1 MIINYFKKKNN
12 VIFYSIIFSTI
23 LFINFV
29 YFYLNFNSSINVSDY
44 AFNELFINYQSG
56 LIRRGLLG
64 EVFWQFNK
72 IFGINPKS
80 FFSILFLILYLIQCY
95 LFFKLSSR
103 LFIFKI
109 IFISIIFSPA
119 LILFHI
125 YDQNMYF
132 VKDVFIK
139 LSFLIH
145 SYLIFKLLVKNK
157 NNSEYFFN
165 LKFIILPIIFLTII
179 IHEYQIFYISLHIL
193 VSLSVIKNNF
203 ELKKIFKI
211 YSLLLIPF
219 IFVIVFF
226 GDQNQFEDL
235 SRILL
240 KFDVDLNPHL
250 GGGIIKYL
258 GAFYKWHFFY
268 FSYRDFLNLFVSAI
282 LSIFVFYSLFQYLI
296 DNKIINVWSKYQKK
310 YLLFFIPTL
319 IPILLTTDHGR
330 NISLISFHL
339 VVYFLTLNFNMQKLN
354 KFKTEIDKKIIIKMM
369 ILLLV
374 FFYIFMW
381 RLDQYA
387 GFGLRGIP
395 NDIFKSS
402 LFAEIIKFIKFIYI
416 YIDHNIFNLPEIKL

>member
-80 FFSILFLILYLIQCY
+80 FFSILFLILYLMQCY

-109 IFISIIFSPA
+109 IFISIIFCPA

-179 IHEYQIFYISLHIL
+179 IHEYQIFYVSLHMLISL
-193 VSLSVIKNNF
+193 SAIKNNF

-339 VVYFLTLNFNMQKLN
+339 VVYFLTLNLNIQKLY
-354 KFKTEIDKKIIIKMM
+354 KLKTEIDKKIIIKMM